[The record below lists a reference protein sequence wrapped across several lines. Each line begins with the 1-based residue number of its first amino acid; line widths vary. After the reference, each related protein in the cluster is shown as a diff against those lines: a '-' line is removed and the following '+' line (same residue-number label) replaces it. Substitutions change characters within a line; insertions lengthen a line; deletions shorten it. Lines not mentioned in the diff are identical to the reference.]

1 MTEIEL
7 LEPENLIRTL
17 TLLVTVAVVLVT
29 ALAYYRTRLN
39 RVLVLAL
46 LAALLATDL
55 LLEVGEE
62 LFEEGI
68 PYFELFSSLFT
79 LGIAILLLL
88 TVVWR
93 FDWQP
98 R

>member
-7 LEPENLIRTL
+7 LEPETFIRAL
-17 TLLVTVAVVLVT
+17 TLLVTMIVVLVT
-29 ALAYYRTRLN
+29 AFAYYRTRI
-39 RVLVLAL
+39 RRILVLAL

-55 LLEVGEE
+55 MLEVGDEF
-62 LFEEGI
+62 FEEGI
-68 PYFELFSSLFT
+68 PHFELLTSLFA
-79 LGIAILLLL
+79 LGIALLLL
-88 TVVWR
+88 STVVWR

>member
-7 LEPENLIRTL
+7 FEPKTLIRAL
-17 TLLVTVAVVLVT
+17 TLLVTTAVFVVT
-29 ALAYYRTRLN
+29 ALAYYRTRIR

-55 LLEVGEE
+55 LLEVGDEF
-62 LFEEGI
+62 LEEGV
-68 PYFELFSSLFT
+68 PNFELLTSLFA
-79 LGIAILLLL
+79 LGIALLLL
-88 TVVWR
+88 ATVVWR
-93 FDWQP
+93 FEWQP

>member
-29 ALAYYRTRLN
+29 TLAYYRTRLN

-55 LLEVGEE
+55 LFEVGEE

-79 LGIAILLLL
+79 LGIALLLLL